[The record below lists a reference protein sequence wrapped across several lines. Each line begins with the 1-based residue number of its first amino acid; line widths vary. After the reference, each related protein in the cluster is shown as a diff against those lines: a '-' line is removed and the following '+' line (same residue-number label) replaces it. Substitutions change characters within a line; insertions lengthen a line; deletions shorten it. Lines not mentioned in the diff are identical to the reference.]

1 MPENC
6 LRTGSILLLVVLF
19 AACASVDYSL
29 ETARE
34 SPYYGKLDQ
43 GQAARIIMKESS
55 PSGSHADSGTF
66 LADAEGMSFRK
77 TEKKKRTEWRN
88 NKPVEVSYQE
98 VITRNVPWE
107 AVTQIRPKHND
118 YGSLGV
124 VYVISLVYRFS
135 TLDAYGRHQE
145 TAEIDFYFGGN
156 RERFVNTLAAL
167 RTLVPS
173 K

>member
-1 MPENC
+1 MRRNF
-6 LRTGSILLLVVLF
+6 LTAGNILVLLVLF
-19 AACASVDYSL
+19 SACASVDYSL

-34 SPYYGKLDQ
+34 SPYYGKIDQ
-43 GQAARIIMKESS
+43 GQAARIVMQESS
-55 PSGSHADSGTF
+55 PSGSHVDSGSF
-66 LADAEGMSFRK
+66 LADATGLSFRK
-77 TEKKKRTEWRN
+77 TEKKKRTETRN
-88 NKPVEVSYQE
+88 NKPVQVSFEEVT
-98 VITRNVPWE
+98 TRNVPWE

-145 TAEIDFYFGGN
+145 TAEIDFYFGGS
-156 RERFVNTLAAL
+156 RERFVNTLAAF
-167 RTLVPS
+167 RTLIPS